1 MSLPTS
7 DPDVQPTLIRCEAA
21 ASRRRFNQW
30 LLASSLAASALCE
43 APSALAQDNT
53 KPLRIV
59 VPFAPGGSNDI
70 VGRSMAQQLT
80 ARLKRSVIV
89 ENRPGAGGAMGT
101 ELVARAEPDGNTLV
115 LISST
120 YTMNAS
126 IMKLN
131 YDPVKSF
138 IPVAMLGM
146 GPSVIAVAADLPV
159 HTIKELVEYSKKN
172 AGKVFFGSAGV
183 ASFQHFA
190 IELFMQRSGAVLS
203 VVHYKG
209 GGPALV
215 DLAAGHVQVS
225 LGSLIQMQTFLRAG
239 KIKLLAVAGPKRVD
253 LIPNVP
259 TLRESG
265 IDMEASNWWALLAP
279 AGTPMHLVDALHRE
293 VNAVLAT
300 PEMHQR
306 FASGGAEAMPLKRSE
321 LEKLIADDTVKW
333 AQLAKQTGIKAE

>member
-1 MSLPTS
+1 
-7 DPDVQPTLIRCEAA
+7 VQ
-21 ASRRRFNQW
+21 
-30 LLASSLAASALCE
+30 
-43 APSALAQDNT
+43 AQDN

-159 HTIKELVEYSKKN
+159 HTIEELWISKKN

-209 GGPALV
+209 GGLPWWIWPPGTCKRLW
-215 DLAAGHVQVS
+215 AA
-225 LGSLIQMQTFLRAG
+225 
-239 KIKLLAVAGPKRVD
+239 
-253 LIPNVP
+253 
-259 TLRESG
+259 
-265 IDMEASNWWALLAP
+265 
-279 AGTPMHLVDALHRE
+279 
-293 VNAVLAT
+293 
-300 PEMHQR
+300 
-306 FASGGAEAMPLKRSE
+306 
-321 LEKLIADDTVKW
+321 
-333 AQLAKQTGIKAE
+333 